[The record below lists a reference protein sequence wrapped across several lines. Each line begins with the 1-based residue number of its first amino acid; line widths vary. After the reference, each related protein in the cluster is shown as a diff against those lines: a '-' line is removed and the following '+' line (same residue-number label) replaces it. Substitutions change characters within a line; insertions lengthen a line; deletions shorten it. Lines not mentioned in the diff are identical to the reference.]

1 MILDDLIRLLRSVPP
16 EAYDALGR
24 LFTSVASAP
33 DPVEAARRA
42 AEAIAAE
49 EGADE
54 ILKKALG
61 RSAP

>member
-42 AEAIAAE
+42 A
-49 EGADE
+49 
-54 ILKKALG
+54 
-61 RSAP
+61 